1 MAAIIVLGAV
11 LTYAWLV
18 WGGTTSS
25 PQTQPATSVA
35 PRTVNGVV
43 EQVSIPAKGAPVRL
57 MTMNACNYF
66 VPEEVKRSNFTVK
79 HKPIE
84 AREALADLIVQ
95 SRAEIVGLSEMG
107 GAAAV
112 ADLSARLKRR
122 GVHFP
127 HCVMVMRDGE
137 ERGLALLS
145 RYPIVADC
153 SVKNVPLD
161 DPVSRGRA
169 MMLRGIL
176 DATVRIPDGR
186 MFRLL
191 GVHLKSRV
199 RRSELSTEE
208 VRRREAYALREYL
221 NGIMNAQQGM
231 PILLYGDFND
241 GPGDYAVRII
251 GGAFQSPHRLTRI
264 KPTDS
269 RGESWTFHFKDDDV
283 YYAFDLIFVNDV
295 LKKRLGRKSKRV
307 VIDSPV
313 AQKAGDHRGIWLE
326 LL

>member
-1 MAAIIVLGAV
+1 MAAVIVLAGV
-11 LTYAWLV
+11 LSYAWFV
-18 WGGTTSS
+18 WGGSSSS
-25 PQTQPATSVA
+25 PEITPDAPVAQRMATG
-35 PRTVNGVV
+35 TVD
-43 EQVSIPAKGAPVRL
+43 QVSIPAKGAPVRL

-107 GAAAV
+107 GPAAV
-112 ADLSARLKRR
+112 ADLNARLKRR
-122 GVHFP
+122 GVTLP
-127 HCVMVMRDGE
+127 HCVTVMRDGE

-145 RYPIVADC
+145 KYPIIADC

-161 DPVSRGRA
+161 APVSRVRA

-176 DATVRIPDGR
+176 DATVKIPDGR

-199 RRSELSTEE
+199 RQSNFSTEE

-251 GGAFQSPHRLTRI
+251 GGAFQTPHRLTRI

-283 YYAFDLIFVNDV
+283 YYAFDLIFVNEV

-307 VIDSPV
+307 VIDSPM
-313 AQKAGDHRGIWLE
+313 ASKAGDHRGIWLE